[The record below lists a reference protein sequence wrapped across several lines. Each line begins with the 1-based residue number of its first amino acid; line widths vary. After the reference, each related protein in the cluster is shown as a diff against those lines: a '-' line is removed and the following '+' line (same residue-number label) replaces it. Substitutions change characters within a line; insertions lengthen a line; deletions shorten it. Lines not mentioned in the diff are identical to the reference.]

1 MGLFSSRMTDA
12 EKAKAKGDTRTANQ
26 TSRLARTALGDNAT
40 RVQREHAAAELERR
54 HGKKGAARI
63 IEEELQKAGAKKRG
77 LFG

>member
-1 MGLFSSRMTDA
+1 MGLFSSRMSDEHREA
-12 EKAKAKGDTRTANQ
+12 HHQGADSANQ

-40 RVQREHAAAELERR
+40 RVQRERAAAELQRT

-63 IEEELQKAGAKKRG
+63 IEQELRKAGAKKRG